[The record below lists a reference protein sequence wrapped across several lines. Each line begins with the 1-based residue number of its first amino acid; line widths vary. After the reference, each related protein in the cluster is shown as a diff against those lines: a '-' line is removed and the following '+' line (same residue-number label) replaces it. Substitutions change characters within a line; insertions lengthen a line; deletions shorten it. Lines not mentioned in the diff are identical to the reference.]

1 MPAKPDERLWSRLQF
16 PFGFADAID
25 ELGTNAAPLLAGF
38 AFALIGLTVDK
49 RDALGEADLALLLL
63 VIAGIAL
70 VSAVQLNF
78 IARSFHF
85 SPGEYFDLR
94 KLAEEDGVG
103 AEAVKDMARS
113 YLIKHRRWA
122 TRSRLSYNIGVMVL
136 FFGVAA
142 TLVPAAG
149 IWHMAPLRAAAV
161 CLVSAAGLVEAAL
174 LARETLERLAPS
186 LSRFDDW

>member
-1 MPAKPDERLWSRLQF
+1 MSPSPGEGLWGRLRF
-16 PFGFADAID
+16 PFGYAAAID

-63 VIAGIAL
+63 VVAGIAL

-78 IARSFHF
+78 VARSFHF

-94 KLAEEDGVG
+94 KLAEEEGIG
-103 AEAVKDMARS
+103 AETVEGMARS
-113 YLIKHRRWA
+113 YLAQARRWA
-122 TRSRLSYNIGVMVL
+122 TWSRLAYNVGVMVL

-142 TLVPAAG
+142 TLVPATG
-149 IWHMAPLRAAAV
+149 LWHMAPLRAAAV
-161 CLVSAAGLVEAAL
+161 GLVAAAGLAEAAF
-174 LARETLERLAPS
+174 LAREAIERLTPV
-186 LSRFDDW
+186 LRRFDDW